1 MAEQNASTVNLFR
14 HLSGRKIA
22 TFVFVCVIAGNFL
35 FFSLIAHYE
44 PVADDGWYHVY
55 FLEKNVNNR
64 PDLSYLVANIQKFYM
79 EGNPRIGQV
88 FTNLNYW
95 PYHFHEI
102 LTPSMIMLL
111 FFGIFVLALG
121 RLPKPSDFYDSF
133 LFLVV
138 MAFCWL
144 SLPDVGVAF
153 FSRPIAGN
161 YTFGA
166 CIQLLFFIPLRLW
179 VHQPAKP
186 FYKFSFCAFMFLAGA
201 VAGMANEHTGPIA
214 IFAYAFTA
222 IHTALTRDRRLPS
235 WAVAGW
241 MGLVSGY
248 LALFLA
254 PGQTKRYSG
263 LATKTTL
270 MENITARGWE
280 GNLEIVGGFTIM
292 VLPLLVA
299 VSAMAY
305 LFLISDVRNARGME
319 TIDSRRRF
327 LEVGFLTVCAFGIV
341 ATTLASPLTG
351 PRLFIAPMAVLVIAG
366 VIVTNIV
373 SRPKKLMWL
382 FLVGAIVI
390 NIVYLSRVYVVYST
404 VNRES
409 RERLELLKG
418 APRGSAVRVPR
429 LSYTKRS
436 RIYIGDD
443 LAKKSRQVLAARY
456 FGLERIDSYPRP
468 TTSPDS

>member
-1 MAEQNASTVNLFR
+1 MHAYAYDTELVR
-14 HLSGRKIA
+14 IA
-22 TFVFVCVIAGNFL
+22 IVLGVV
-35 FFSLIAHYE
+35 
-44 PVADDGWYHVY
+44 V
-55 FLEKNVNNR
+55 
-64 PDLSYLVANIQKFYM
+64 
-79 EGNPRIGQV
+79 
-88 FTNLNYW
+88 
-95 PYHFHEI
+95 
-102 LTPSMIMLL
+102 SML
-111 FFGIFVLALG
+111 
-121 RLPKPSDFYDSF
+121 FYDRYS
-133 LFLVV
+133 VTTG
-138 MAFCWL
+138 
-144 SLPDVGVAF
+144 GV
-153 FSRPIAGN
+153 I
-161 YTFGA
+161 
-166 CIQLLFFIPLRLW
+166 
-179 VHQPAKP
+179 
-186 FYKFSFCAFMFLAGA
+186 
-201 VAGMANEHTGPIA
+201 
-214 IFAYAFTA
+214 
-222 IHTALTRDRRLPS
+222 
-235 WAVAGW
+235 
-241 MGLVSGY
+241 VSGY

-443 LAKKSRQVLAARY
+443 FGPRVFRTLVGDETLLKAHVSMNETRDGQSAYRGNPCVLVVSWSRLHRTRPQRIAITRGGETTAISQFAAIFVGIARDGKAQVRDGDTGDGLAERETLAARVLSALRQAASFCGVERSRKNAPAILSGRRAPKPLKRGPWSPHRTREDRRTGPCLNHASHKVCPQRDLRACTEKGQLPTGVRQHNGAE
-456 FGLERIDSYPRP
+456 FGGRLGLFARGK
-468 TTSPDS
+468 TVTSRWHKGTSS